1 MNPISNDIH
10 SLIAKQL
17 TAQLCEAESAELEEW
32 KLASSE
38 NLQEYNDFISLW
50 AQTGS
55 LKMPQSINQLE
66 AQNIIRRKAGIQPS
80 KKRWINLAIQAAAVL
95 VLSLIFSGIYNSL
108 NHNNR
113 NQNFADNS
121 SSLVYQEIK
130 AAYGTQAK
138 VELSDGTKVFLNSGS
153 KLRFPQTFANQQQR
167 TVFLDGEGYFEVTKN
182 KEQPFIVQA
191 NKLNISVLGTKFNVD
206 AYTDNASI
214 SVALVEGSVI
224 LQGNAGNLNK
234 DLMELKPNQV
244 ATLDPTDQTLSKT
257 DVPDLYKYTAWIT
270 GRIVFYGDP
279 IQTVVKKLEKWYNVE
294 IVIADKKLEDY
305 RFTATFIDE
314 PLEQILNILS
324 ISSQMTYT
332 IQPTTKQADNS
343 MSQRRIILKSKNLN

>member
-1 MNPISNDIH
+1 MNPISDDMH

-17 TAQLCEAESAELEEW
+17 TAQLSEAETAELEEW
-32 KLASSE
+32 KLASRE

-50 AQTGS
+50 AQSGS
-55 LKMPQSINQLE
+55 LKLPQSINQLE
-66 AQNIIRRKAGIQPS
+66 AQNIIRRKAGIHS
-80 KKRWINLAIQAAAVL
+80 SRKRWINLAIQAAAIV

-108 NHNNR
+108 NN
-113 NQNFADNS
+113 NQNKSFADNS
-121 SSLVYQEIK
+121 SLQIYQEIK

-191 NKLNISVLGTKFNVD
+191 NRLNIRVLGTKFNID

-214 SVALVEGSVI
+214 SVALVEGSVM

-244 ATLDPTDQTLSKT
+244 ATLNPTDQTLSKT
-257 DVPDLYKYTAWIT
+257 YVPDLYKYTAWIN
-270 GRIVFYGDP
+270 GRIVFFGDP

-343 MSQRRIILKSKNLN
+343 MSQRRITLKSKNLN